1 MDEVEWNIDEILPT
15 AEKLSSHRLCDSCL
29 GRQFANVG
37 HGMNNVERGLLLRQ
51 SLGIAEVEPAGCWLC
66 EGIMGELNDFSD
78 MVVEA
83 MEGYKYDTFLVGSR
97 VEEDILVRENELSAM
112 TGYGEP
118 IKREINREVGKLVA
132 DATGKE
138 VDFVRPH
145 ITAIIN
151 TQYNDVELDIRPLYI
166 YGRYRKLVR
175 GIPQTRWPCRKC
187 KGIGC
192 DYCHGTGKMYEESV
206 EEIIAERV
214 VELAGGTEEH
224 FHGAGREDID
234 VLMLGNGRPFILE
247 VREPRIRDLN
257 LETLERE
264 INLFGRG
271 KVEVSDL
278 RFAEKREV
286 EQLKSL
292 KVSKTYRVEVTLA
305 GEGKLNE
312 AVNALRGCY
321 IDQRTP
327 SRVVHRRADK
337 VRRRKIL
344 DMWVEAEESGGATLV
359 VEAESG
365 TYIKEMVTG
374 DGGRTEPSLSGL
386 AGCPVEVKKL
396 DVIGIGDEDGEK
408 IERN

>member
-1 MDEVEWNIDEILPT
+1 MDEIDWDIDRILP
-15 AEKLSSHRLCDSCL
+15 AAGKISRPLCDSCL

-37 HGMNNVERGLLLRQ
+37 HGMSNVERGSILRK
-51 SLGIAEVEPAGCWLC
+51 SLGIAEVEPDECWLC
-66 EGIMGELNDFSD
+66 EGIMGELENFSD
-78 MVVEA
+78 MIVEA
-83 MEGYKYDTFLVGSR
+83 MDDYEYDTFLVGSR
-97 VEEDILVRENELSAM
+97 VEGDILKREAELLSI
-112 TGYGEP
+112 TGYGET

-145 ITAIIN
+145 VTAIIN
-151 TQYNDVELDIRPLYI
+151 TQYDDIELDVRPLYI

-175 GIPQTRWPCRKC
+175 GIPQTKWPCRKC

-206 EEIIAERV
+206 EEIVAERV
-214 VELAGGTEEH
+214 VELAGGTEEY

-247 VREPRIRDLN
+247 VREPRKRNLDLEM
-257 LETLERE
+257 LEDE
-264 INLFGRG
+264 INSFGRG

-278 RFAEKREV
+278 RFAEKREI
-286 EQLKSL
+286 EKLKS
-292 KVSKTYRVEVTLA
+292 SKASKMYRVEITFTV
-305 GEGKLNE
+305 EGKLNE
-312 AVNALRGCY
+312 AVNALRNCY

-337 VRRRKIL
+337 IRRRKIL
-344 DMWVEAEESGGATLV
+344 DIRVEAEGPGEAVLV
-359 VEAESG
+359 VKAESG
-365 TYIKEMVTG
+365 TYIKELVTG
-374 DGGRTEPSLSGL
+374 DGGRTKPSLSEL
-386 AGCPVEVKKL
+386 AGCPAEVKKL
-396 DVIGIGDEDGEK
+396 DVIGIGDKDGEK

>member
-1 MDEVEWNIDEILPT
+1 MIDWNTDRILPV
-15 AEKLSSHRLCDSCL
+15 AGKISRPLCDSCL

-37 HGMNNVERGLLLRQ
+37 HGMSNVERGSILRK
-51 SLGIAEVEPAGCWLC
+51 SLGIAEVEPDECWLC
-66 EGIMGELNDFSD
+66 EGIMGELENFSS
-78 MVVEA
+78 MIVEA
-83 MEGYKYDTFLVGSR
+83 MDGYEYDTFLVGSR
-97 VEEDILVRENELSAM
+97 VEGDILKREEELLSL
-112 TGYGEP
+112 TDYGET

-138 VDFVRPH
+138 VDFIRPH

-151 TQYNDVELDIRPLYI
+151 TQYDDIELDVRPLYI

-187 KGIGC
+187 GGIGC

-214 VELAGGTEEH
+214 VELADGTEEY

-247 VREPRIRDLN
+247 VREPRRRNLDLKM
-257 LETLERE
+257 LEGE
-264 INLFGRG
+264 INSFGMN

-278 RFAEKREV
+278 RFAEKSEI
-286 EQLKSL
+286 EKLKSL
-292 KVSKTYRVEVTLA
+292 KASKTYRVEIALE

-312 AVNALRGCY
+312 AVNALRNCY

-337 VRRRKIL
+337 IRRRKIL
-344 DMWVEAEESGGATLV
+344 DIRVEAEGPGEAVLV
-359 VEAESG
+359 VKAESG
-365 TYIKEMVTG
+365 TYIKELVTG
-374 DGGRTEPSLSGL
+374 DGGRTKPSLSEL
-386 AGCPVEVKKL
+386 AGCPAEVKKL
-396 DVIGIGDEDGEK
+396 DVIGIGDKDGEK